1 MCAALR
7 NDEDRVHV
15 GNAGRKPE
23 WKLNFRK
30 ENPKKSRSWTVEEC
44 YEVRKDQKKKLLI
57 RQAWAKNEFSSP
69 EEKTSPPTSKNI
81 YGEFIDIGKWNESS

>member
-1 MCAALR
+1 MKTKLKKR
-7 NDEDRVHV
+7 ESKEV
-15 GNAGRKPE
+15 K
-23 WKLNFRK
+23 KLNSGRTLWSEK
-30 ENPKKSRSWTVEEC
+30 RPK
-44 YEVRKDQKKKLLI
+44 KKKLLI